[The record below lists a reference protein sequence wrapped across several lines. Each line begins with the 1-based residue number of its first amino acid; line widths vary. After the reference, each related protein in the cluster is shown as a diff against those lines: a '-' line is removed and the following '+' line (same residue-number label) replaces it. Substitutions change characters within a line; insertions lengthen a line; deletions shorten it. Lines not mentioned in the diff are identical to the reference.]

1 MYRGVQYVVM
11 MKMVLLYLFVKI
23 NAALMLGFNQLWLTE
38 ILTLQCI
45 ILMYLITLTY
55 LLCVCVL
62 CMCKYSITD

>member
-1 MYRGVQYVVM
+1 M

-45 ILMYLITLTY
+45 ILMLTY

-62 CMCKYSITD
+62 RLCKYSITG